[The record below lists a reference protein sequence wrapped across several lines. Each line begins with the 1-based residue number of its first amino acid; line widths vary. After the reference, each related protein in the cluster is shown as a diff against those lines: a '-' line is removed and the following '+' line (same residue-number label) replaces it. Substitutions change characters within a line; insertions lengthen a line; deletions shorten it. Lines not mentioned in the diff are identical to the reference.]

1 MIAGRL
7 ILQPLLVTL
16 FVNQIENMRQRPR
29 CGAVAISGQSAAQ
42 RFNWTSMLHQQRGGD
57 GPVASVG
64 VEDGAMLGR
73 GQKDLS
79 RMLAG
84 IIKEPNARRVGE
96 AAMLELEN
104 QMRAPVRQ
112 AAALLGSAH

>member
-1 MIAGRL
+1 MTSTHTPTVFL
-7 ILQPLLVTL
+7 K
-16 FVNQIENMRQRPR
+16 QIEHMCSRPR
-29 CGAVAISGQSAAQ
+29 CRAITITRQSAAQ

-57 GPVASVG
+57 GRVASVG